1 MTLVKKEPLESGEK
15 QARPSAEHPSLEEKF
30 LKTGE
35 RGFEA
40 ALILGNGVTLLSHL
54 CHMGLTAEPRKEGVS
69 GRGGKYCLKRGNMD
83 LSEGELRSRDQT
95 CRRWLSR

>member
-1 MTLVKKEPLESGEK
+1 MVLGFDSGEE
-15 QARPSAEHPSLEEKF
+15 SATGERRKAGPASAKHPRLEEKF

-54 CHMGLTAEPRKEGVS
+54 CHMGRAQEGGS
-69 GRGGKYCLKRGNMD
+69 
-83 LSEGELRSRDQT
+83 
-95 CRRWLSR
+95 